1 MIHCTSTYSRVYSRA
16 APTRTYSGILV
27 HCNSTREHYCINTIL
42 YHNSMKIENMCV
54 HRYVRA
60 CGVSS
65 AGRLRRRR
73 QSYRPTAD
81 TALGASAVDTH
92 AVLIDI
98 SHMCLCGQIVRRHR
112 QTASERRTV
121 RWAPGPTPRS
131 IGAPPRAPY
140 LCTYANVPTVRRHR
154 SVRGSGIWKPRKHM
168 KAAARARA

>member
-1 MIHCTSTYSRVYSRA
+1 MAGGRSRVGA
-16 APTRTYSGILV
+16 AVEAATLAGETRRLIT
-27 HCNSTREHYCINTIL
+27 
-42 YHNSMKIENMCV
+42 K
-54 HRYVRA
+54 
-60 CGVSS
+60 S
-65 AGRLRRRR
+65 ASQR
-73 QSYRPTAD
+73 AD